1 MSDLLEVVPTVWY
14 TNEVR
19 ALPRK
24 ERDRIDRKLIS
35 LALKGWNAAMADLSV
50 KHLRDGIYEV
60 RVLGR
65 GSAFRILFFL
75 APGRSP
81 RLVVLTTCASKSVMQ
96 KKQRLDA
103 EVERAAG
110 RRAMWLEQ
118 QRKGGE

>member
-14 TNEVR
+14 MAEVR
-19 ALPRK
+19 ALARK

-35 LALKGWNAAMADLSV
+35 LARKGWSAAVADLSV
-50 KHLRDGIYEV
+50 KHLRDGIYEF
-60 RVLGR
+60 RILGR
-65 GSAFRILFFL
+65 GAAFRILFFL

-96 KKQRLDA
+96 KKLRLDT

-110 RRAMWLEQ
+110 RRMAWLEQ

>member
-14 TNEVR
+14 MNEVR

-35 LALKGWNAAMADLSV
+35 LALKGWTAAVADLSV
-50 KHLRDGIYEV
+50 KHLRDGIYEF
-60 RVLGR
+60 RILGR
-65 GSAFRILFFL
+65 GAAFRILFFL

-96 KKQRLDA
+96 KKLRLDA

-110 RRAMWLEQ
+110 RRTMWLEQ